1 MGDGW
6 RMAKGEGEWHN
17 EKSKH
22 GNNGDY
28 NKMPATIA
36 TTTIESSNNKG
47 KRDKNNSNVFSA
59 DVALTLHKILF
70 KKP

>member
-1 MGDGW
+1 VAVGGKW
-6 RMAKGEGEWHN
+6 AAKRRRHN

-36 TTTIESSNNKG
+36 TTIESSNNKG
-47 KRDKNNSNVFSA
+47 KKAATTAKFSL
-59 DVALTLHKILF
+59 LTSR
-70 KKP
+70 